1 MMKHIAAMGLAT
13 LAALAALAGCSAS
26 SGPTYTVTQTSLP
39 GHPDAYRVACG
50 GVFGKY
56 DTCTKIAARVC
67 GDRPVDALERSA
79 DRRGDGGRGE
89 PSSLT
94 FDCAVTRNVAP
105 SDQ

>member
-1 MMKHIAAMGLAT
+1 MKHIAGMGLTT

-39 GHPDAYRVACG
+39 GHPNAYRVACG

-67 GDRPVDALERSA
+67 GDRAVETLERAA
-79 DRRGDGGRGE
+79 DYRGDGGRSE

-94 FDCAVTRNVAP
+94 FDCAAAQNAAQ

>member
-1 MMKHIAAMGLAT
+1 MKHIAAMGLAT

-56 DTCTKIAARVC
+56 DTCPQRSRIHISAPT
-67 GDRPVDALERSA
+67 RPIYM
-79 DRRGDGGRGE
+79 G
-89 PSSLT
+89 
-94 FDCAVTRNVAP
+94 
-105 SDQ
+105 